1 MSETGKKSYL
11 EFQFLRCCG
20 EEMILINSESKEAV
34 VNRTNYNIVSIDN
47 LDLSNKTDPYEYKIQ
62 KLNHKYLFL
71 QQGLLTNPEGY
82 EILSVRDVTSM
93 FTERGS

>member
-1 MSETGKKSYL
+1 
-11 EFQFLRCCG
+11 
-20 EEMILINSESKEAV
+20 MILINSESKEAV

-93 FTERGS
+93 FTELRQTAVWFLGIYLAVFCIAGLFI